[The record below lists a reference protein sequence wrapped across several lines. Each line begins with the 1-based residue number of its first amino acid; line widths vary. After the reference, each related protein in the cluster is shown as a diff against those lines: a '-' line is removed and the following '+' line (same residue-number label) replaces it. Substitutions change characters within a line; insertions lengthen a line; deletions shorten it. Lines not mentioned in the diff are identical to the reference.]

1 MQHAPGLAAALLLLM
16 VPALPAAAAPPE
28 SAAAGERVWLEIR
41 APSGGRVQRAPI
53 ALTEVRG
60 VTGAGV
66 PSDHDVAIVIDLSSS
81 TRLPA
86 GVDVDA
92 DGQVGRSSA
101 RVTASNWSYGS
112 PEELCDDP
120 GDTIAAAELAAA
132 RRLLAM
138 LDPERTRVALVAF
151 GDRGHLEAALDVP
164 RPGLLAALDV
174 LDGKHGWYGGTSF
187 AGALETAVRSFGPT
201 PPGGGRERR
210 RSALFLSDGY
220 PTMPLPEPLPVDAAL
235 AAARSAADQRIRVF
249 GFALGPEAVRGRST
263 LDQLTQ
269 LTGGALT
276 ALERPGDVLFH
287 LPTVE
292 LSDVVEVQMENA
304 TTGATGRAVR
314 LFADGTFDGFVP
326 LQRGENRIRVRAQG
340 AKGAAASDELVV
352 RYEPLEGTTR
362 EVELETESLRRLLR
376 DRTLEVELQDEMRRR
391 RGEAR
396 RELKVTTEPQ
406 PKE

>member
-1 MQHAPGLAAALLLLM
+1 MQHARPLALALLLL
-16 VPALPAAAAPPE
+16 ALPFPARAEEKASGPAEP
-28 SAAAGERVWLEIR
+28 AERVWLEIR
-41 APSGGRVQRAPI
+41 SPSGGRVQRAPI

-66 PSDHDVAIVIDLSSS
+66 PSDHDVALVIDLSSS
-81 TRLPA
+81 TRLPS

-92 DGQVGRSSA
+92 DGRTGRSSE
-101 RVTASNWSYGS
+101 RVTASNWSQGS

-151 GDRGHLEAALDVP
+151 GDRGHLEAPLESP
-164 RPGLLAALDV
+164 RPGLLRALDV

-187 AGALETAVRSFGPT
+187 SGALETAVQALGT
-201 PPGGGRERR
+201 TAQTGRERR

-220 PTMPLPEPLPVDAAL
+220 PTMPLPEPRPVEAAL
-235 AAARSAADQRIRVF
+235 AAARSAADRRIRVF
-249 GFALGPEAVRGRST
+249 GFALGPEAVRGRRT
-263 LDQLTQ
+263 LDQLTE
-269 LTGGALT
+269 LTGGSLT

-292 LSDVVEVQMENA
+292 LSDVVAVEMEN
-304 TTGATGRAVR
+304 TTSGAAGRAVR

-326 LQRGENRIRVRAQG
+326 LVRGENRIRVRSKG
-340 AKGAAASDELVV
+340 AKGAAASEEIVV
-352 RYEPLEGTTR
+352 QYEPVQGTSR
-362 EVELETESLRRLLR
+362 EVEMETETLRRLLR
-376 DRTLEVELQDEMRRR
+376 DRTLEVELQNEMRRK
-391 RGEAR
+391 RGDAR
-396 RELKVTTEPQ
+396 RELEIRTETQ
-406 PKE
+406 K